1 MGGSAVPETG
11 VPAGSAGRAAVG
23 RGRVPALVRHR
34 ARGTESAV
42 CWSVVLPVILAV
54 LVVLVVTRLRA
65 ADRKLGELLAEI
77 DVPPPPDEDGPP
89 RPEG

>member
-1 MGGSAVPETG
+1 M
-11 VPAGSAGRAAVG
+11 
-23 RGRVPALVRHR
+23 
-34 ARGTESAV
+34 